1 MPTWHTGQAW
11 RVVNSL
17 NKLNEQIRAY
27 APRAVPPATNVD
39 SWGSIADNVHSTSS
53 DHYPHYYGA
62 LGSTAVVCA
71 RDFPHAP
78 GLGLDGGVVTEHM
91 RQVRD
96 SRVQYIIFNRRI
108 TGVNYG
114 WQWHTYIGDDPHNTH
129 FHVSCVHSAIADST
143 AAWSLPGSSSTSF
156 GDSMDFMMV
165 ANAADPH
172 NGGIYVATPN
182 GPVNI
187 NPGEYGSVSQAARD
201 ATMRVSSYERVM
213 QLSPIVGAAQ
223 VTVTDEQ
230 FTTLTQA
237 IVEQVRQSVGESIPA
252 DLDIETHVVNALQS
266 SLGQAALVAA
276 ANTAAANTAA
286 ANGAAGNGAAGNG
299 ARVPSQPTG

>member
-1 MPTWHTGQAW
+1 
-11 RVVNSL
+11 
-17 NKLNEQIRAY
+17 
-27 APRAVPPATNVD
+27 VPPATSVS
-39 SWGSIADNVHSTSS
+39 SWGSIADDAHSTSS

-78 GLGLDGGVVTEHM
+78 GLGLDGGVVTEHL

-96 SRVQYIIFNRRI
+96 PRVQYIIFNRRI

-114 WQWHTYIGDDPHNTH
+114 WQWHTYTGDDPHNTH
-129 FHVSCVHSAIADST
+129 FHVSSVHTAIADST
-143 AAWSLPGSSSTSF
+143 AVWSLPGSSSTSF
-156 GDSMDFMMV
+156 GDSMDFIQV

-172 NGGIYVATPN
+172 NGGVYVATPN

-187 NPGEYGSVSQAARD
+187 NPAEYGSVSQASRD
-201 ATMRVSSYERVM
+201 ATMRVASYARVM

-230 FTTLTQA
+230 FATLTQA
-237 IVEQVRQSVGESIPA
+237 IVDQVKQSIGESIPA
-252 DLDIETHVVNALQS
+252 DLDIETHVVNALQGT
-266 SLGQAALVAA
+266 LGQAALVAA
-276 ANTAAANTAA
+276 ANTAEIDGV
-286 ANGAAGNGAAGNG
+286 GAPA
-299 ARVPSQPTG
+299 QPVV